1 MEPITPASLTL
12 RHGGW
17 PAVHAVA
24 LAIFAVVT
32 TEMLP
37 VGLMAPIASSFD
49 IAVGVA
55 GLTISVPAMVAALF
69 APLIIVM
76 AGRIDRRH
84 ILAGLLVLLV
94 AANLMAM
101 FAASFSWLV
110 GARILVGF
118 CMGGIWAIAGGLAP
132 RLLPPKSADLA
143 ANAAADLPTDLQTHQ
158 ATPATCRSG
167 THSIAHSSAR
177 ATARTVARATAVI
190 FSGVAAA
197 SVLGVPLGALIDSLY
212 GWRAAFGAMAAFS
225 LVVLGLNLWTLPPL
239 PIDQAI
245 DPTRFKAAL
254 RLPLVRPG
262 LMLTILLVGGHFM
275 AYTFVT
281 PVLLTLSAVPASAI
295 SLLLFVYGASGII
308 GNFLAGMM
316 AARRV
321 RTLIGGIACMLAA
334 TLLGFALRA
343 DNILNATA
351 LLVIWGLVY
360 GGVSVALQ
368 TWMMKAAPAAI
379 EIVTALFVSVFNIGI
394 AAGSFIGGRILDRF
408 DLQINLMA
416 AASLAA
422 LAFFTLLL
430 LAINRQRPHD
440 AL

>member
-1 MEPITPASLTL
+1 MQHNQSSPLTL
-12 RHGGW
+12 RHRGW

-49 IAVGVA
+49 IELGVA
-55 GLTISVPAMVAALF
+55 GLTISVPAIIAALF

-76 AGRIDRRH
+76 AGSIDRRQ
-84 ILAGLLVLLV
+84 ILAGLLLLLV

-110 GARILVGF
+110 CARILVGF

-132 RLLPPKSADLA
+132 RLLPPQSPDRATSRSGA
-143 ANAAADLPTDLQTHQ
+143 HATANATLQSMP
-158 ATPATCRSG
+158 ASTP
-167 THSIAHSSAR
+167 HLSAK
-177 ATARTVARATAVI
+177 AVARATAII

-197 SVLGVPLGALIDSLY
+197 SVLGVPLGALIDSLF
-212 GWRAAFGAMAAFS
+212 GWRTAFGAMAAFS
-225 LVVLGLNLWTLPPL
+225 VIVLGLNLWTLPPL
-239 PIDQAI
+239 PVDHAI
-245 DPTRFKAAL
+245 DPARFQAAL

-262 LMLTILLVGGHFM
+262 LLLTLLLVAGHFM

-281 PVLLTLSAVPASAI
+281 PVLLTLNAIPASAI
-295 SLLLFVYGASGII
+295 SLLLFVYGFSGIV

-321 RTLIGGIACMLAA
+321 GTIIGGIACMLAA
-334 TLLGFALRA
+334 TLLGFALA
-343 DNILNATA
+343 SDNAVNATA
-351 LLVIWGLVY
+351 LLILWGLVY

-394 AAGSFIGGRILDRF
+394 AAGSFVGGRIVDRF

-422 LAFFTLLL
+422 LALITLAL
-430 LAINRQRPHD
+430 LAINPERPQD